1 MPSLVKA
8 ITALDEK
15 MVIELINHQ
24 LANGM
29 PPLDIVE
36 ECRNGMMAV
45 GDLYSQGTY
54 FLGDL
59 VLAAEIF
66 KGIAQTLSLVPS
78 DYNRTKPLGKIVFG
92 TVEGDIHDIGKNIAI
107 SLMQCHGFEVI
118 DLGVD
123 VPAGKFITNLEDS
136 GSEILCLSI
145 LLNTCYD
152 ALHHTVKEIRKQYG
166 NNIKVLIGGLVSE
179 KLCEYVGAD
188 SWVTDARHGVNK
200 CLMWNE

>member
-15 MVIELINHQ
+15 LVVELINHH
-24 LANGM
+24 LANGI

-36 ECRNGMMAV
+36 ECRDGMMAV

-66 KGIAQTLSLVPS
+66 KGIIKTLSLVPS
-78 DYNRTKPLGKIVFG
+78 DYNSAKPLGKIVFG

-123 VPAGKFITNLEDS
+123 VPSGKFVKSLEES
-136 GSEILCLSI
+136 GSQILCLSI
-145 LLNTCYD
+145 LLNTCYA
-152 ALHHTVKEIRKQYG
+152 ALHHTVQEIRRQYG

-188 SWVTDARHGVNK
+188 AWVTDARHGVSK
-200 CLMWNE
+200 CLLWNG